1 MLGGFRCERV
11 NLVEGP
17 KVHGFIER
25 VLKLRMFR
33 EELGADDD
41 GARFAVADEAD
52 NLVGRDVFFERDHSG
67 ARAHDSEIGHA
78 PFRSV
83 LRQKRYPVTVLD
95 AFALQKSSGPQRAFA
110 EISVGIALF
119 AAVSLDAHRD
129 PAFVVLRARV
139 EELDEV
145 LIRID
150 PFRFGFFV
158 FIEARKD
165 PLPKAR

>member
-1 MLGGFRCERV
+1 
-11 NLVEGP
+11 
-17 KVHGFIER
+17 
-25 VLKLRMFR
+25 MFR
-33 EELGADDD
+33 EELGADGD

-52 NLVGRDVFFERDHSG
+52 ELVGRDVFFERDHRG

-78 PFRSV
+78 PFGSV
-83 LRQKRYPVTVLD
+83 LRQKRYAVALFD
-95 AFALQKSSGPQRAFA
+95 AFALEKSRSAQRAFA

-119 AAVSLDAHRD
+119 AALSLDAHRD
-129 PAFVVLRARV
+129 AALMVPRARV
-139 EELDEV
+139 EELNEV

-158 FIEARKD
+158 FIQARKD